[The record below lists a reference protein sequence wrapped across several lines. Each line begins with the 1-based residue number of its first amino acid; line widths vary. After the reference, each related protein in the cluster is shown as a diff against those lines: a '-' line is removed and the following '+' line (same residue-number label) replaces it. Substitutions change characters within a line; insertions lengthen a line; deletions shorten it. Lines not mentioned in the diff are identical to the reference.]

1 MSITFLIYDCDWFV
15 LPFNFEQVNLSKSLE
30 VWTDPSWPRS
40 GLLVLDD
47 EWMEGGINKAE
58 ANKAK
63 VPHQDATLHEHT
75 RVIFCSTTLDLST

>member
-1 MSITFLIYDCDWFV
+1 MIMNDSFFPLIWK
-15 LPFNFEQVNLSKSLE
+15 VNLSKQSE

-47 EWMEGGINKAE
+47 EWTEGGINKAE

-63 VPHQDATLHEHT
+63 APHQDATLREHT
-75 RVIFCSTTLDLST
+75 RVIFCGTPLDLST